1 MILLLALAPALAVEP
16 VLESL
21 EDGAVDWTNL
31 RLVVHA
37 SSGGTTGAMTNLE
50 AAEGDAREELEP
62 RFLRLARAV
71 RVDRSRLA
79 GELLDAADAVADRL
93 ESNLSTWEVFEARYL
108 ASGRVEL
115 DAALSLQTW
124 LRPAL
129 VTFAHTPERPPRL
142 GGASGVVIDARGL
155 DLKCALAPELF
166 DEAGGHLYGVGD
178 MTAYQV
184 SQHGPVVYVRDPAD
198 PAAARRA
205 GDLPIFVKAARVQ
218 DGTDLVLGAD
228 DAAAVRAAAE
238 ASDVFLHGK
247 VVVVTDP

>member
-1 MILLLALAPALAVEP
+1 MILLFAQALAVEP
-16 VLESL
+16 VLETL
-21 EDGAVDWTNL
+21 EDGAVDWTNF

-37 SSGGTTGAMTNLE
+37 TSHGTTGAMSNLE
-50 AAEGDAREELEP
+50 AAEGDARDELEP

-129 VTFAHTPERPPRL
+129 VTFAHTPERPPRV
-142 GGASGVVIDARGL
+142 GGATGLVIDARGL
-155 DLKCALAPELF
+155 EVRCALAPEVF

-178 MTAYQV
+178 MTAFQV
-184 SQHGPVVYVRDPAD
+184 SQHGPVVYVRDPGD

-205 GDLPIFVKAARVQ
+205 GELPVFVRASRVQ
-218 DGTDLVLGAD
+218 DGTDLVLDAEG
-228 DAAAVRAAAE
+228 AAAARAAAE

-247 VVVVTDP
+247 VVVVTGP